1 MSTEH
6 IIHLNDFFYEY
17 EINHFRV
24 KLNKNY
30 YKIHLI
36 CFSFLFFL
44 HYW

>member
-6 IIHLNDFFYEY
+6 IIHFNDFFYEY

-30 YKIHLI
+30 YKIRNTKHKLKKI
-36 CFSFLFFL
+36 NKT
-44 HYW
+44 